1 MGNAPRAAG
10 TLGAPGPAAP
20 PAVARAEPAA
30 ARGGG
35 GGGDDDASGF
45 AVATVRGDR
54 DGER

>member
-10 TLGAPGPAAP
+10 TLGAPAPTAP